1 MKRMYRKTAGWLLAG
16 ITVLMVT
23 TACDELMD
31 DLSEVQIKVPM
42 QRQVFSLDSTL
53 NFQKIAP
60 VILYQYHVNI
70 NIDSLLNEQGVN
82 MVSHAAISEVTLGMV
97 EEGEW
102 LLSYVKSAKVT
113 VSDFEDFS
121 DEVEVAC
128 TTSNIK
134 PEANTVQL
142 ATHNLNIAQKMMQD
156 GIFIRI
162 YGVPSMPFKGN
173 KKMFVKGMITLDLD
187 SL

>member
-1 MKRMYRKTAGWLLAG
+1 
-16 ITVLMVT
+16 
-23 TACDELMD
+23 
-31 DLSEVQIKVPM
+31 
-42 QRQVFSLDSTL
+42 
-53 NFQKIAP
+53 
-60 VILYQYHVNI
+60 
-70 NIDSLLNEQGVN
+70 
-82 MVSHAAISEVTLGMV
+82 
-97 EEGEW
+97 
-102 LLSYVKSAKVT
+102 VKSAKVT